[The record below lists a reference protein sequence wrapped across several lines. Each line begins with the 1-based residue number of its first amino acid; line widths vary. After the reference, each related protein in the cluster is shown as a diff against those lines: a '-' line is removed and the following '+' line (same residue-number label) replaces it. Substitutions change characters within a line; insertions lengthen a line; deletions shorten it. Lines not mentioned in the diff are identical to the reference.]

1 MTASTRDPLSTPITC
16 VHVAPLRDES
26 RRRLTFVLGLT
37 AAVMV
42 AEVVGGLLANSLAL
56 LADAGH
62 MLTDV
67 AAIGIALFVS
77 QLARR
82 PATAERSFGL
92 MRLEILGALA
102 NGALLIAIAVG
113 IAIEAWHRLRAPQPV
128 EAPLLLGVASVGL
141 VANVIGVIVLHRGHQ
156 HSLNQRGAY
165 LHVLGDLLGSV
176 GVIAAGLV
184 MLVTGWTVADPIV
197 SVLISALVL
206 RGAWRLVRESA
217 DILLEA
223 TPAHLSLT
231 DVHDRLASLDGVA
244 SVHDLHVWTV
254 TSGVVALSGHL
265 VVRNPAD
272 NQRIL
277 EAAQARMRE
286 LGIGHVTVQMER
298 DPTCN

>member
-1 MTASTRDPLSTPITC
+1 MI
-16 VHVAPLRDES
+16 
-26 RRRLTFVLGLT
+26 
-37 AAVMV
+37 
-42 AEVVGGLLANSLAL
+42 AEIAGGLLANSLAL

-62 MLTDV
+62 MLADV
-67 AAIGIALFVS
+67 AAIGIALMVS
-77 QLARR
+77 HLAQR
-82 PATAERSFGL
+82 PATAQRSFGL

-113 IAIEAWHRLRAPQPV
+113 IAVEAWHRFRVPEPV
-128 EAPLLLGVASVGL
+128 HAPLLLGVAGVGL
-141 VANVIGVIVLHRGHQ
+141 VANVIAALALHRGHQ

-176 GVIAAGLV
+176 GAIAAGVVL
-184 MLVTGWTVADPIV
+184 LVTGWTAADPIV

-223 TPAHLSLT
+223 TPAHISLT
-231 DVHDRLASLDGVA
+231 GVHDRLASLEGVA
-244 SVHDLHVWTV
+244 SVHDLHFWTV

-277 EAAQARMRE
+277 EQAQGRLRE
-286 LGIGHVTVQMER
+286 LGIEHVTVQMEK
-298 DPTCN
+298 DATCV